1 MSKGPI
7 RIGTRQSALAMWQAR
22 HVAKLLHAQNSDL
35 DTRIVPIS
43 TVGDT
48 DKVTPLSTLGG
59 KGIFVRGLEDALIQN
74 TIDIAVHSLKD
85 VTSQSMDGLA
95 FFAFLTPESIQDAL
109 VTKADFSLGK
119 AERKIVEEVKGLRD
133 SHRYSALGGWGQ
145 QPTQKNDFSALQRN
159 PALDDLPPGCCVGTG
174 SLRRIALLRKLRPDI
189 HAIPIRGNIETRMHK
204 VCSGELGAI
213 LLSEA
218 GIKRMG
224 VLPGLTHH
232 ALSPETFVPA
242 PGQGVIVIQGRAG
255 DTALHQQIWS
265 ISDPAQTQISETQL
279 HLLKILGFD
288 CQDPFGIWSYPS
300 EQGLSHQV
308 FLETSTVEARYYHF
322 DTHAPATVTELE
334 TWVNTQLRYPP
345 Q

>member
-7 RIGTRQSALAMWQAR
+7 RIGTRESALAMWQAR
-22 HVAKLLHAQNSDL
+22 HVAKLLHAQNPDL

-48 DKVTPLSTLGG
+48 DKVTPLSALGG
-59 KGIFVRGLEDALIQN
+59 KGVFVRGLEDALIQN

-109 VTKADFSLGK
+109 VTKADFSLGT

-133 SHRYSALGGWGQ
+133 SPRYS
-145 QPTQKNDFSALQRN
+145 
-159 PALDDLPPGCCVGTG
+159 ALDDLPPGCCVGTG

-189 HAIPIRGNIETRMHK
+189 HAIPIRGNIETRMQK

-255 DTALHQQIWS
+255 DTALHQQIRS

-322 DTHAPATVTELE
+322 DTHAPATATELE
-334 TWVNTQLRYPP
+334 TWVTTQLRYPP